1 MRQLYELST
10 APTKIWKAFPG
21 GDHNSSVIED
31 GYFDAI
37 ADFIAQ
43 TTGQAVYREKPDTT
57 AREPEHRPRQRMAP
71 RD

>member
-21 GDHNSSVIED
+21 GDHNSSVVED

-43 TTGQAVYREKPDTT
+43 TTGQAVFREKADTT
-57 AREPEHRPRQRMAP
+57 ARDSETRPKQRMVP
-71 RD
+71 RP